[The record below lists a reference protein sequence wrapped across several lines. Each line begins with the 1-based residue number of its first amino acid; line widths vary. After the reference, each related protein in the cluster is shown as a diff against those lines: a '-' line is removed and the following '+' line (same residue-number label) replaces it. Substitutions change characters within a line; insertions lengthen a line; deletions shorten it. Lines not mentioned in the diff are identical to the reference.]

1 MKHIALYPGSFDPIT
16 FGHLDILERASNLFD
31 KVLVTVAVNHRKSA
45 VFTGEERV
53 QLINECIEG
62 KDWAKNIEVDQFTGL
77 LVNHAKRVKAN
88 TLIRGVRQISDFEY
102 EFRMAL
108 TNKRLA
114 PEVDTVFLMP
124 DEEFT
129 FISASL
135 VKEVAYWNGDLSS
148 FIPDNVAKALLKKLE
163 VK

>member
-1 MKHIALYPGSFDPIT
+1 MEHIALYPGSFDPIT
-16 FGHLDILERASNLFD
+16 FGHLDILERATNLFD

-45 VFTGEERV
+45 IFSGDERV
-53 QLINECIEG
+53 ELIKECI
-62 KDWAKNIEVDQFTGL
+62 KDKEWARNVEVNQFTGL
-77 LVNHAKRVKAN
+77 LVNHAQKVKAN

-124 DEEFT
+124 DEHFT

-135 VKEVAYWNGDLSS
+135 VKEVAHWGGDLSS
-148 FIPDNVAKALLKKLE
+148 FVPERVAKALLEKLN
-163 VK
+163 K